1 MAERKFYRKI
11 YKKSEK
17 SARWQK
23 KKVILFWILAVLGS
37 CFLFFVFCSLVL
49 FIYYAKDLPRPEKFA
64 ERAFIESTK
73 IYDRTGETVLYE
85 LYGEEKREIISL
97 NDMPEHLKQAVIS
110 TEDARFYSHHGID
123 IWGILRAI
131 KINLGLGK
139 ATYGGSTISQ
149 QLIRSTFLTRE
160 KTIKRK
166 TREIILALELE
177 RRYSKDQ
184 ILEWYLNQI
193 GRASC
198 RERV

>member
-1 MAERKFYRKI
+1 MAERKFYRKT
-11 YKKSEK
+11 YKKN
-17 SARWQK
+17 K
-23 KKVILFWILAVLGS
+23 KKKIAFWILVVLGS
-37 CFLFFVFCSLVL
+37 CFLLFVLCSLGL
-49 FIYYAKDLPRPEKFA
+49 FIYYAKDLPRPEKFT

-110 TEDARFYSHHGID
+110 TEDARFFSHHGID
-123 IWGILRAI
+123 FWGILRSI

-149 QLIRSTFLTRE
+149 QLIRSTFLTLE
-160 KTIKRK
+160 KSVKRK
-166 TREIILALELE
+166 IREIILTIELE

-184 ILEWYLNQI
+184 IL
-193 GRASC
+193 
-198 RERV
+198 